1 VKTSPLTGPGP
12 GGPMLADSLRI
23 GSDGLDLAVISV
35 LQALLA
41 WCADFSWHTPRSWPR
56 HASAFPASSP

>member
-1 VKTSPLTGPGP
+1 
-12 GGPMLADSLRI
+12 MLADSLRI